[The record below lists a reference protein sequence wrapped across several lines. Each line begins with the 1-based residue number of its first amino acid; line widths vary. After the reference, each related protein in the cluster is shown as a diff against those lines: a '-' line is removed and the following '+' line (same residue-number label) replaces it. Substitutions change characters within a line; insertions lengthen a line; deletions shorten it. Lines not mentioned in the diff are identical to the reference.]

1 MKKYLLRGSCKTT
14 VPQKI
19 DDFDASFQGQQA
31 GPSRADET
39 MPEWA
44 GEEARRKLAPKGR
57 FYGAHEFCKCLL
69 SFVLLQISLLAQ
81 EECLSEYRFDGKK
94 VVLTEK

>member
-1 MKKYLLRGSCKTT
+1 

-31 GPSRADET
+31 GPEGVRGYADET

-44 GEEARRKLAPKGR
+44 GEIAWRKMVPKGR
-57 FYGAHEFCKCLL
+57 FYGAHEFCNCLENKE
-69 SFVLLQISLLAQ
+69 FKNEQIKAINASTRPQ
-81 EECLSEYRFDGKK
+81 EDEKRITLCGKS
-94 VVLTEK
+94 T